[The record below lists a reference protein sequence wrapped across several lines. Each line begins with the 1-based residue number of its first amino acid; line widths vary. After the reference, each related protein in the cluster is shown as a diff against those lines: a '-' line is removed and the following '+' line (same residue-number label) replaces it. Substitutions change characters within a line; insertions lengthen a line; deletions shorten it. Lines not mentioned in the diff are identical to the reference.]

1 MAILVLS
8 GEASMRAGRNGR
20 SMSLRA
26 DVGTGDTL
34 HRESCVPARLTT
46 MIEPAAS
53 PRCDAA
59 TGAAVTAAC
68 GEAAPPA
75 TGAAGAAATGAAA
88 ATPAAIASAT
98 TAIAA
103 ATALVAVHR
112 RFAVLPVL
120 L

>member
-1 MAILVLS
+1 
-8 GEASMRAGRNGR
+8 
-20 SMSLRA
+20 
-26 DVGTGDTL
+26 
-34 HRESCVPARLTT
+34 
-46 MIEPAAS
+46 
-53 PRCDAA
+53 
-59 TGAAVTAAC
+59 VTAAC

-88 ATPAAIASAT
+88 TSPAAIASAT

-120 L
+120 LMAASFARDNVRRTILTRKEHEPTPGGVGERTQMSSRCTRLSW